1 VIALIAAQ
9 RITILV
15 AALAGLVSLDALADL
30 TNIGTLF
37 AFMLVSISEKS
48 RRLVGRGLLWGSCG
62 SARD

>member
-1 VIALIAAQ
+1 
-9 RITILV
+9 
-15 AALAGLVSLDALADL
+15 LVSLDALADL

-37 AFMLVSISEKS
+37 AFMLVSRSEKS